1 MSVRLRLTL
10 LYGGVFLLS
19 GAVLLAIT
27 FVLVGQTTSA
37 PNYVVRG
44 TARGPVVSGP
54 HGAVAVSVFQI
65 RTSGPGHGAGSET
78 GTVIT
83 QARGASAAT
92 AAVPGGHRSETT
104 EAETAKAEHVYFK
117 GNSEGALP
125 SPQSLPVKLPPG
137 GPPLTLAQAQA
148 QAHKLQALARQQH
161 SDELHELLV
170 DLGIALA
177 IMAIVSMGLG
187 WFIAGRVLR
196 PLQTI
201 TKAARAI
208 SAKSLHRRLALSGP
222 RDELRELGDTFDDLL
237 ERLER
242 SFEAQRQF
250 VANASHELRTPLTL
264 ERAIVEV
271 TLADPRASNETLRAT
286 CERVLVIGEQ
296 QERMI
301 DALLA
306 LARSERG
313 LERHDPFDLGALT
326 RDVIV
331 TRSPE
336 IARRGLRLESDL
348 GEAPTRGDASLA
360 ERLIANLIDN
370 AVRHNAADG
379 WVSVTA
385 GAGDGRAILTVSNS
399 GPVVPDEEVERLLR
413 PFQRM
418 GAARASHGDGHG
430 LGLSLVS
437 AVAAAHGASLRARA
451 RPEGGLEIS
460 VSFPAA
466 GPPSEL
472 DGDASA
478 PAALAHPAPTAA
490 GAGS

>member
-1 MSVRLRLTL
+1 VRLSVPRRTVRLRLTL

-27 FVLVGQTTSA
+27 YVLVGQTTGA
-37 PNYVVRG
+37 PDYYVRG
-44 TARGPVVSGP
+44 TAKGPVVSGP
-54 HGAVAVSVFQI
+54 HGAVAISVFQI
-65 RTSGPGHGAGSET
+65 HTSAPGGRGAASAT

-83 QARGASAAT
+83 EAKGGASPTGSAARPLR
-92 AAVPGGHRSETT
+92 AGS
-104 EAETAKAEHVYFK
+104 AKNVHVYPK
-117 GNSEGALP
+117 GNAEGALAAVQTAGQAFP
-125 SPQSLPVKLPPG
+125 ANLPAG

-148 QAHKLQALARQQH
+148 QARKLQALGRQQH
-161 SDELHELLV
+161 SDELHQLLV

-187 WFIAGRVLR
+187 WFIAGRALR

-208 SAKSLHRRLALSGP
+208 SAKSLHRRLALRGP
-222 RDELRELGDTFDDLL
+222 RDELRELGETFDELL

-264 ERAIVEV
+264 ERAVVEV

-286 CERVLVIGEQ
+286 CERVLAIGEQ

-313 LERHDPFDLGALT
+313 LERREPFDLQALA
-326 RDVIV
+326 RDAIV
-331 TRSPE
+331 
-336 IARRGLRLESDL
+336 ARRPDIACHRLSLDSDL
-348 GEAPTRGDASLA
+348 ATAHTSGDPQLA
-360 ERLIANLIDN
+360 ERLVANLIDN
-370 AVRHNAADG
+370 AIRHNAAGG
-379 WVSVTA
+379 WVSVST
-385 GAGDGRAILTVSNS
+385 GVENGRAVLTVANS
-399 GPVVPDEEVERLLR
+399 GPVVAPEQVEQLFRPFERL
-413 PFQRM
+413 

-430 LGLSLVS
+430 LGLSIVS
-437 AVAAAHGASLRARA
+437 AVAAAHGADLRARA
-451 RPEGGLEIS
+451 RPEGGLEIG
-460 VSFPAA
+460 VSFAAA
-466 GPPSEL
+466 GPPGGVAPSR
-472 DGDASA
+472 
-478 PAALAHPAPTAA
+478 PAATAA
-490 GAGS
+490 GARG